1 MSDSSQPKPGIPQ
14 DVAQKYD
21 EELVNPP
28 PQTESAPVSTAE
40 LKAGAAE
47 RAKNRPLLQKILAV
61 FQKEKGSYRELIIN
75 SEPLD
80 RIGWQHA
87 IERHRMTSGR
97 SLLNMIATFTSE
109 RT

>member
-1 MSDSSQPKPGIPQ
+1 MSDQPQSGVPS

-28 PQTESAPVSTAE
+28 PQTESAPVSAAE

-61 FQKEKGSYRELIIN
+61 FQKEKGCSLSAGN
-75 SEPLD
+75 SAQAVVVKS
-80 RIGWQHA
+80 R
-87 IERHRMTSGR
+87 RR
-97 SLLNMIATFTSE
+97 
-109 RT
+109 